1 MADVATSRI
10 FVKGLPPTFTEA
22 EFRKHFAGTSN
33 ITDAKIF
40 TNRRIGYV
48 GYKSPED
55 AQKAVKYF
63 NRTFI
68 RMSRI
73 GVELARPIQDAK
85 SVRLSAPVPTA
96 RRERD
101 ITDSAANDGGLKRKR
116 DSPAKEDA
124 DPKLQEF
131 LEAYKAKNKR
141 KAWEDEQFGVPV
153 TDPQVS
159 VPHGVTTDA
168 EAQSDEEYGE
178 VPGKMKRAKRNIGSE
193 QSRLDAEQPRE
204 KIAKPD
210 DAVEEK
216 LVQDSEEGPTT
227 AITDEDWARSRTSR
241 LLGLLDDDEGNEI
254 AATGAQA
261 RPAFSE
267 AGDSD
272 GEDVVKGTHHTVTHK
287 EAALTMPTPPS
298 DDHGTKGGS
307 NSNDDVAAA
316 LATTRLFVRN
326 LPFDV
331 RPEELEADF
340 APFGSIEEVSSLLF
354 SYNFVMM
361 IGLIGTSYATA
372 CDANR
377 ESILV
382 DASHNLIQ
390 QTPTQCLLTLLWWTL
405 ANG

>member
-55 AQKAVKYF
+55 AQKAVRYF

-85 SVRLSAPVPTA
+85 SVRSSAPVPTA
-96 RRERD
+96 RKERGT
-101 ITDSAANDGGLKRKR
+101 TDSAANDGGLKRKR
-116 DSPAKEDA
+116 DSLTKEDT
-124 DPKLQEF
+124 DPKLAEF
-131 LEAYKAKNKR
+131 LEAYKPKSKR
-141 KAWEDEQFGVPV
+141 KAWEDEQFGVPAA
-153 TDPQVS
+153 DPAVS
-159 VPHGVTTDA
+159 VSQGVTAAAD
-168 EAQSDEEYGE
+168 EPSDEEYGE
-178 VPGKMKRAKRNIGSE
+178 VPAKMKRAKREVGGKHS
-193 QSRLDAEQPRE
+193 LPDAERDLQE
-204 KIAKPD
+204 QEAKSEV
-210 DAVEEK
+210 ATEEK
-216 LVQDSEEGPTT
+216 PVQDSEEGQMT
-227 AITDEDWARSRTSR
+227 AVTDEDWARSRTSR
-241 LLGLLDDDEGNEI
+241 LLGLLDDDEGNEST
-254 AATGAQA
+254 ANGLHS

-267 AGDSD
+267 AEDSD
-272 GEDVVKGTHHTVTHK
+272 GEDIVKGTNQATIHK
-287 EAALTMPTPPS
+287 EAARTMPTPPS
-298 DDHGTKGGS
+298 DEPEAKGVNDTDNDIAATIGS
-307 NSNDDVAAA
+307 
-316 LATTRLFVRN
+316 TRLFVRN

-340 APFGSIEEVSSLLF
+340 APFGSIEEVSSHPF
-354 SYNFVMM
+354 SAIFVMM

-372 CDANR
+372 CDVNR

-390 QTPTQCLLTLLWWTL
+390 NTTNRMLVDT
-405 ANG
+405 AMVSIG